1 MGLLKQILSKSMM
14 DDTER
19 YDLYQSPVSNSAY
32 QFYKNNNYENA
43 YGSIR
48 AIVNHFMVI
57 QPYAINE
64 NGDKVQQSNVINRLY
79 HPNKQMSSI
88 AFREALAVMSLVMRK
103 VYILVWRNE
112 NGVAMPGGKITPN
125 NIAGF
130 TFLEGVSENKI
141 GDKLYYSAYG
151 KNYSEEEVIVIKNVN
166 PYDLRDGFSA
176 ADAAKRW
183 SRIDD
188 YISDYQAGF
197 FSNGAVPAGQ
207 FVITAATKQDFNDI
221 VDKMKSR
228 HRGASKNNNVTYV
241 HRPIDMNTGKVAEA
255 QIEWIPFNQTNKD
268 LSLKDLFDQVNKKI
282 DSTYG
287 VPASIRAVNS
297 NNTYASVRVDE
308 EIFVKE
314 TVNPFTL
321 KIWTNFTHE
330 LNRISGG
337 LGVAIT
343 YDIEF
348 PHIADEEK
356 VDAEKKQVEMNI
368 INTMVSAGYELPSII
383 EAFDLDEDY
392 MNLKVAKVEVNEDQ
406 PDVDTG
412 EEVND
417 SPNDVDNK
425 QLKEKRL
432 SEEEKST
439 FEYKM
444 AEVARK
450 FMEKQ
455 IDTAIINAISKA
467 VNTDQEK
474 DNEAFTDE
482 MLVVCVS
489 AMVANGEIQYAQG
502 IKILEQSGLD
512 TSKATEFLLNDL
524 NKNSYREY
532 LINVAQSYTDETAK
546 SIRDVLARAEAQGW
560 NKAQLETGLK
570 NIMNTDDYRVTRLS
584 VSEINR
590 SQEMAGLDAMKQIE
604 SETGYQLKK
613 VWTTTNP
620 NACEF
625 CQALNGQEVKLDSN
639 FVPIHGIIDGVD
651 GGVYVND
658 FVDMSTSQAHPNC
671 TCATTYKVVK

>member
-1 MGLLKQILSKSMM
+1 MGLLKQILSKSTM
-14 DDTER
+14 DDNER
-19 YDLYQSPVSNSAY
+19 YDLYQSPTSTSAY

-57 QPYAINE
+57 QPYAIDQT
-64 NGDKVQQSNVINRLY
+64 GKTVAQSNVINRLY

-88 AFREALAVMSLVMRK
+88 AFREALAVMSLVMPK

-112 NGVAMPGGKITPN
+112 GGVAKQGGQITPN

-130 TFLEGVSENKI
+130 TFLQGVSENKI
-141 GDKLYYSAYG
+141 GDEIHYSCNG
-151 KNYSEEEVIVIKNVN
+151 KNYSENEVIVIKNIN
-166 PYDLRDGFSA
+166 PYNLSDGFSA

-183 SRIDD
+183 SRLDD

-197 FSNGAVPAGQ
+197 FSNGAVPSGQ

-221 VDKMKSR
+221 VDRMKSR
-228 HRGASKNNNVTYV
+228 HRGAGKNNNVTYV
-241 HRPIDMNTGKVAEA
+241 HRPIDLNTGKVAEA
-255 QIEWIPFNQTNKD
+255 QIEWIPFNQSNKD

-287 VPASIRAVNS
+287 VPASIRAVND

-308 EIFVKE
+308 EIFVRE

-330 LNRISGG
+330 LNRITGG

-356 VDAEKKQVEMNI
+356 VEAEKKQVEMNI

-455 IDTAIINAISKA
+455 IDTAIINATSKA

-560 NKAQLETGLK
+560 NKSQIETGLK

-590 SQEMAGLDAMKQIE
+590 SQEMAGLEAMKQIE
-604 SETGYQLKK
+604 SETGYQLVK

-620 NACEF
+620 GACEF